1 MSTIRGGPGLP
12 GIAGDPQWAL
22 THLQDCGVEGTP

>member
-1 MSTIRGGPGLP
+1 MDVP

-22 THLQDCGVEGTP
+22 THLQDCGTEGTP